1 MAQFNEKEHLQ
12 NITLLAEEL
21 AKILKNSMVIVGKEF
36 REIGDLTAMAKDLMA
51 GKRSP
56 LLDMNPNED
65 SKKGKYMLTYNE
77 QKPTLHF
84 IERQEMLQIPSALK
98 QYLTPEDME
107 NMQKYGNVNRVIYVD
122 MNGVAT
128 PKYVSLDKE
137 TNTIA
142 TMSANKLSISD
153 TILGVVLSQEQ
164 KDNLKQGNPILM
176 KGLNAK
182 DGGEKWDAVVSVD
195 ALAKGLS
202 FKKVDLTIPKEI
214 LGVELNQEQR
224 LKIKNGEEVM
234 VYDLVSKKTGNNY
247 SALIS
252 IKEGHLELKPVPD
265 APKKLLG
272 LELNSEQRNQLRLG
286 ESVFLSGLTSKTGK
300 AFDAHITL
308 DAKNGIAFDFENGK
322 PKQVLKSEPKLEEAN
337 YKIPLLEDSAYTGKL
352 KKTPSISIDKKNMV
366 KEAVEK
372 IRKNKDLD
380 DVAGK
385 KKKVALSK

>member
-12 NITLLAEEL
+12 NATLLAEEL
-21 AKILKNSMVIVGKEF
+21 SKILKNAMVIVGKEF

-51 GKRSP
+51 GKRSS

-122 MNGVAT
+122 VNGVAT

-142 TMSANKLSISD
+142 TMSANKLSVSD
-153 TILGVVLSQEQ
+153 TILGVELSQEQ
-164 KDNLKQGNPILM
+164 KDNLKQGNPILL

-202 FKKVDLTIPKEI
+202 FKKVDLNIPKEL
-214 LGVELNQEQR
+214 LGVHLSQEVRQQ
-224 LKIKNGEEVM
+224 LKNGEM
-234 VYDLVSKKTGNNY
+234 VLVNDMTSKHTGNKFSALVSLN
-247 SALIS
+247 
-252 IKEGHLELKPVPD
+252 EGHLDLKMVSD

-272 LELNSEQRNQLRLG
+272 VELSEVQRRELRLG
-286 ESVFLSGLTSKTGK
+286 ESVFVKGLTSKGGK
-300 AFDAHITL
+300 AFDANITL
-308 DAKNGIAFDFENGK
+308 DVEKGIVFDFKNGSQ
-322 PKQVLKSEPKLEEAN
+322 KQEIKAEQVETNLKIS
-337 YKIPLLEDSAYTGKL
+337 LLDDSAYSGSL
-352 KKTPSISIDKKNMV
+352 KRTPSLALNRKEVVDKEVESV
-366 KEAVEK
+366 KKSKELEVVSA
-372 IRKNKDLD
+372 
-380 DVAGK
+380 K
-385 KKKVALSK
+385 KKKIMSA